1 MKKVA
6 CWIKKKI
13 LDQGFEILIAE
24 KQQIES
30 KKETMQ
36 DKESILT
43 YNNKVKEINKKIQ
56 LYKKV
61 ENRFILELERYNES
75 IDFLLTE

>member
-1 MKKVA
+1 M
-6 CWIKKKI
+6 
-13 LDQGFEILIAE
+13 DQGFEILIAE

-56 LYKKV
+56 LYKKE
-61 ENRFILELERYNES
+61 ENRFIIELERYNES
-75 IDFLLTE
+75 INSLLTD